1 MTGEPARLSPEAA
14 SALLVLARDSILTAF
29 AGEPIPRPTASD
41 PALDEPSGA
50 FVTLRSRRGMLR
62 GCIGRVESDRPLW
75 ETVAG
80 MARASAFDDPRFPA
94 LDEAE
99 LGDVTIEVSV
109 MSPPWRI
116 DNPEDVVPGRHG
128 VMVERGLRRGLFLP
142 QVATEQGWGREVLL
156 DQVCLKAG
164 LPPSAWREPETAIY
178 VFTATVIGE

>member
-1 MTGEPARLSPEAA
+1 MTGEPATPSPETTA
-14 SALLVLARDSILTAF
+14 ALLALARDSIRAAF
-29 AGEPIPRPTASD
+29 AGEPIPRPATPD

-50 FVTLRSRRGMLR
+50 FVTLRSRRGTLR

-75 ETVAG
+75 ETVAS

-99 LGDVTIEVSV
+99 LSDVTIEVSI
-109 MSPPWRI
+109 MSPPWRVE
-116 DNPEDVVPGRHG
+116 DPGDVVPGRHG

-156 DQVCLKAG
+156 DQVCVKAG
-164 LPPSAWREPETAIY
+164 LPPSAWRDPETDIY

>member
-1 MTGEPARLSPEAA
+1 MTGEAAKPSPEAS
-14 SALLVLARDSILTAF
+14 SALLALARDSIRVAF
-29 AGEPIPRPTASD
+29 AGEPIPRPPSD
-41 PALDEPSGA
+41 DPLLDEPCGA
-50 FVTLRSRRGMLR
+50 FVTLRSRRGTLR

-80 MARASAFDDPRFPA
+80 MARAAAFDDPRFPA

-99 LGDVTIEVSV
+99 LGDVTIEVSI

-116 DNPEDVVPGRHG
+116 DDPGEVVPGRHG
-128 VMVERGLRRGLFLP
+128 VMVERGLHRGLFLP

-164 LPPSAWREPETAIY
+164 LPPSAWREPETALY
-178 VFTATVIGE
+178 VFTAAVVGE